1 MNALRKPGE
10 YTLLAVATLTIMVG
24 CAIVPGLAQIT
35 PRLAMEGWS
44 SWLVTMP
51 AVGVVVLGPL
61 AGRLCDRI
69 GLRRALLIGLFLY
82 GALGMAATAFRGPV
96 AVLLDRFLLGGA
108 TALVM
113 ATGTGLISVFY
124 DERRR
129 LSMIARQGMAIELGG
144 VVFLTIGGW
153 LAALNWW
160 QPFLLYLV
168 AWAILAFV
176 LLFIPDDR
184 GQRDAALAASPHDR
198 LPAAMRPVYV
208 AACLSMTCFFSAVIV
223 LPLRFH
229 EMSVRETQTG
239 YYLAFVSLVAVGVA
253 GIMPRVAR
261 GIGAARTLT
270 VAFASY
276 AAAHAIFAVADSVF
290 PFIGGGILLG
300 AGFGLSVPLVNHM
313 TVEASPA
320 NLRGRSLAYLSMAIF
335 GGQCLPSSMRYE
347 PGNAPHLFAAAC
359 AISVAAIVVLGM
371 LGRKLAAATSQG

>member
-1 MNALRKPGE
+1 MHALPKPGE

-24 CAIVPGLAQIT
+24 CAIVPGLAEIT
-35 PRLAMEGWS
+35 PRLAMEGMS

-82 GALGMAATAFRGPV
+82 GALGMAGAALRGPV

-129 LSMIARQGMAIELGG
+129 LSMIARQGMAIEMGG

-153 LAALNWW
+153 LAAVDWW
-160 QPFLLYLV
+160 QPFLLYFV
-168 AWAILAFV
+168 AWAVFACV

-184 GQRDAALAASPHDR
+184 GLRDAARAASTHDR
-198 LPAAMRPVYV
+198 LPASIQAVYV

-229 EMSVRETQTG
+229 EMRIGETETG

-253 GIMPRVAR
+253 GLMPRMAR
-261 GIGAARTLT
+261 GIGAARTLSI
-270 VAFASY
+270 AFASY
-276 AAAHAIFAVADSVF
+276 AVAHAIFTVADSIF
-290 PFIGGGILLG
+290 SFIGGGILLG
-300 AGFGLSVPLVNHM
+300 AGFGLSVPLVNHL

-320 NLRGRSLAYLSMAIF
+320 NHRGRALAYLSMAIF
-335 GGQCLPSSMRYE
+335 GGQFLPSFMRYE
-347 PGNAPHLFAAAC
+347 PGNTPYLFGTAC
-359 AISVAAIVVLGM
+359 AISVAAIVLLGM
-371 LGRKLAAATSQG
+371 LRYKLAAATR